1 MTEGRTTESA
11 QGAAAPGPGVPVPA
25 DAAQGARA
33 GEQQDAAGQADV
45 PGLLR
50 WLRAHEHLGT
60 VTLACHDA
68 VVGAPA
74 RGDAVVVWPGCL
86 DEDAVAVA
94 PQLLAEGAAR
104 VGLARCGRHKGESPA
119 ERAWTTLLP
128 GLLESAEPTGRSL
141 RHGETIRAGAP
152 PLPRRALVGA
162 VGAGPLDL
170 AADAQTRTLQ
180 ALRHLVRTGRAPQPD
195 TSPTGPLA
203 SLPATG
209 TRLAASGCTLC
220 AACTWACPTGA
231 LTTLQGDGASA
242 GLVHSVA
249 ACRGCRD
256 CLSSCPVD
264 ALQVTGPVAL
274 AEAWLDEPELLAATA
289 AHRCER
295 CGSTC
300 TDDGKTLCPLCQ
312 ARERSPFMTELPVE
326 AAAQLPPEVL
336 ATIRRSRGLA

>member
-1 MTEGRTTESA
+1 MTEGRSTESA
-11 QGAAAPGPGVPVPA
+11 QGALAPGPEAPASAGPEAGTGASAHEHVP
-25 DAAQGARA
+25 GA
-33 GEQQDAAGQADV
+33 ADV

-50 WLRAHEHLGT
+50 WLRAQQRPGT
-60 VTLACHDA
+60 VTLACCDA
-68 VVGAPA
+68 AVGAPA

-119 ERAWTTLLP
+119 ERAWTALLP
-128 GLLESAEPTGRSL
+128 GLLDSAEPTGRSL
-141 RHGETIRAGAP
+141 RHGERIRAGAP

-180 ALRHLVRTGRAPQPD
+180 ALRHLVRTGRVPLPD
-195 TSPTGPLA
+195 VSATSPMA

-220 AACTWACPTGA
+220 AACTWTCPTGA

-256 CLSSCPVD
+256 CLSACPVD
-264 ALQVTGPVAL
+264 ALRVTGPVTL
-274 AEAWLDEPELLAATA
+274 AEAWLDEPVLLAATA
-289 AHRCER
+289 TRRCER

-300 TDDGKTLCPLCQ
+300 TDDDDALCPLCR
-312 ARERSPFMTELPVE
+312 ARARSPFMAEIPAE

-336 ATIRRSRGLA
+336 ATIRRSRGLR